1 MHRIGTSLV
10 RYFPTDCFIIV
21 MRLQVACQPR
31 AIRVPAACQ
40 SVARGLYADRT
51 PIVRQPRLTHA
62 LNVIDRYLDLR
73 SMFD

>member
-1 MHRIGTSLV
+1 MHRIGTTLV
-10 RYFPTDCFIIV
+10 RYFPTDCHSRAN
-21 MRLQVACQPR
+21 RL
-31 AIRVPAACQ
+31 PAACQ
-40 SVARGLYADRT
+40 PVARGLYADRT